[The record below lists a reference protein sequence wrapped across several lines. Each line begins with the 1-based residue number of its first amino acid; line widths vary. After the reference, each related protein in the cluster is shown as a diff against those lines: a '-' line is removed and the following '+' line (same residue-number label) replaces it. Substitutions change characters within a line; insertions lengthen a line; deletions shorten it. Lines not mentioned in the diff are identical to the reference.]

1 MKQLRMYEAGEIDS
15 YIIGLQKQSFTETT
29 EVDPDD
35 RAEYSP
41 DIRFLPY
48 MGRRIAEIIGS
59 EATLTLAKKCK
70 HRCLYIPRRRLSD
83 NHFLIRTIGRELSER
98 LQWQFQGELIS
109 FPLCTQT
116 ERWRRDA
123 AIRESVA
130 SGKTR
135 KEIAAEF
142 KLSKRHVENILNPKL
157 AERNRKQQRKRRRR
171 ERLTERKPNEPNS
184 LGKLVRS
191 SD

>member
-1 MKQLRMYEAGEIDS
+1 MKQLKAYDVEAIES
-15 YIIGLQKQSFTETT
+15 YIGFEKQSFKETT

-70 HRCLYIPRRRLSD
+70 HRCLYIPKKRLSD
-83 NHFLIRTIGRELSER
+83 NHFLIHTIGRELSER

-109 FPLCTQT
+109 FPRCTQT
-116 ERWRRDA
+116 ERCRRDE
-123 AIRESVA
+123 AIRKFVA
-130 SGKTR
+130 SGKSR
-135 KEIAAEF
+135 EEIAAEF
-142 KLSKRHVENILNPKL
+142 RLTKRHVENILNPKL
-157 AERNRKQQRKRRRR
+157 AERNRKRQRKRRRS
-171 ERLTERKPNEPNS
+171 EKRKLFKIQLYS
-184 LGKLVRS
+184 
-191 SD
+191 